1 MSASEP
7 TSQTAA
13 SEPSQRSTRPLLS
26 RSQRVRFVLAL
37 ATVTLATLYSS
48 IAFLTRVT
56 PALFKGQDFQI
67 PVVHRV
73 LEELPGP
80 AKVEPPPPESI
91 YNRRV
96 NVLVIGVDRRPT
108 AGPEQGGLADSL
120 MVVSLD
126 PVSESITALSFPRDI
141 LIDIQAPRGGS
152 FRDRINTSFQYG
164 YGNGGQKVSA
174 GAEQLE
180 KDLKANF
187 GIEIDHWVY
196 MNIQG
201 MQGLIDAVGGVVI
214 DVPAALKV
222 PWDNTEYW
230 WYSDDDTIEH
240 TISVKFPPGPQAVDG
255 FHAVAFGRYRQDN
268 DFNRVK
274 RQQVVLR
281 AAIQA
286 VFSRG
291 ILSKS
296 ALNIYDVYAKF
307 VQHDVA
313 VSQAVSYLP
322 LLKKTGGVITT
333 FSLADPVNGSQ
344 TVFPVPGAP
353 GSVLDYD
360 RQNAQ
365 YILSQVFTSPRYAKS
380 TVEVQDGRG
389 GELGYIQVDALGRYL
404 KFIRGLPSVSLGAEV
419 PHQATTTITLYDE
432 RRRAV
437 AEDIATWLGLPAS
450 AITVASKPSA
460 VLPDVMVTIGEDFTM
475 PTT

>member
-1 MSASEP
+1 MSASE
-7 TSQTAA
+7 TA
-13 SEPSQRSTRPLLS
+13 SNLQPPHSRRPLLS
-26 RSQRVRFVLAL
+26 RGQRIRFVLAL
-37 ATVTLATLYSS
+37 TTVTLATLYSS
-48 IAFLTRVT
+48 VALLTRVT

-67 PVVHRV
+67 PVVHKV
-73 LEELPGP
+73 LAELPGP
-80 AKVEPPPPESI
+80 AKVEPPAVESI
-91 YNRRV
+91 FNRRI
-96 NVLVIGVDRRPT
+96 NILVIGVDRRPS
-108 AGPEQGGLADSL
+108 AGAEQGGLADSL

-126 PVSESITALSFPRDI
+126 PISESITALSFPRDV
-141 LIDIQAPRGGS
+141 LIEIQAERGGS
-152 FRDRINTSFQYG
+152 FTDRINTSFQYG

-174 GAEQLE
+174 GAEQMK

-201 MQGLIDAVGGVVI
+201 VQSLIDAVGGVVI
-214 DVPAALKV
+214 DVPPELKV
-222 PWDNTEYW
+222 PWDHTDYW

-240 TISVKFPPGPQAVDG
+240 TISVAFPPGPQVVDG

-296 ALNIYDVYAKF
+296 VIDIYDVYARF

-333 FSLADPVNGSQ
+333 FSLADTVNGSS
-344 TVFPVPGAP
+344 TVFSVPGAT
-353 GSVLDYD
+353 GSVLNYD

-389 GELGYIQVDALGRYL
+389 GELGFIQVDALGRYL
-404 KFIRGLPSVSLGAEV
+404 KFVRGLPAVSLGTEV

-437 AEDIATWLGLPAS
+437 AEDIASWLGLPPG
-450 AITVASKPSA
+450 AITVARKGSE
-460 VLPDVMVTIGEDFTM
+460 VLPDVMVTIGEDFVM
-475 PTT
+475 PIS